1 MAGLGAEC
9 ASLQE
14 ARLALEL
21 GNFGMGRV
29 CQPIQEARL
38 ALDLVN
44 LIGRT
49 GVAGC
54 SVSGSTPEIK
64 LFTGIRGS

>member
-1 MAGLGAEC
+1 MEWAEC

-21 GNFGMGRV
+21 GTV
-29 CQPIQEARL
+29 TLEWAECASLQEARL

-54 SVSGSTPEIK
+54 SVSGSTPDIK